1 MAGVVL
7 TNDELCDELDCP
19 RGSSLTWDK
28 NGSGS
33 WLLRITSENLPQK
46 FEAGPNSML
55 KCTTLAK
62 WRGQRDAGRR
72 EGERW
77 VEEWYRK
84 AEAKD
89 AAEERYEAAKQE
101 LRDAEAEM
109 RSIKAE
115 TREQASE
122 EAPNSNE
129 QNPPV

>member
-1 MAGVVL
+1 MRMAGVVL

-62 WRGQRDAGRR
+62 WRGQIAPSNSPRQSTSATGAWTSEPARGR
-72 EGERW
+72 
-77 VEEWYRK
+77 
-84 AEAKD
+84 
-89 AAEERYEAAKQE
+89 
-101 LRDAEAEM
+101 
-109 RSIKAE
+109 
-115 TREQASE
+115 
-122 EAPNSNE
+122 
-129 QNPPV
+129 